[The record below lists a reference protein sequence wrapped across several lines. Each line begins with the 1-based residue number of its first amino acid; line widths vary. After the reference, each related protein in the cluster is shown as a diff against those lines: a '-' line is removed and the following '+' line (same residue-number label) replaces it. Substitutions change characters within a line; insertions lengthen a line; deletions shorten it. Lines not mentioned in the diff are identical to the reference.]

1 VFGNTGHQKKLVT
14 LRSASFLRN
23 VHTLFQMSSFGNRKI
38 DSECSDFFEE
48 VLAESLGDECDGGSF
63 GEATASEEEELLRI
77 GCAHGG
83 RMAAADIISFDFERR
98 ERRCFDV

>member
-1 VFGNTGHQKKLVT
+1 
-14 LRSASFLRN
+14 
-23 VHTLFQMSSFGNRKI
+23 MSSFGNRKI
-38 DSECSDFFEE
+38 DSECSDFFDV
-48 VLAESLGDECDGGSF
+48 VLAESVGGECDGGSC